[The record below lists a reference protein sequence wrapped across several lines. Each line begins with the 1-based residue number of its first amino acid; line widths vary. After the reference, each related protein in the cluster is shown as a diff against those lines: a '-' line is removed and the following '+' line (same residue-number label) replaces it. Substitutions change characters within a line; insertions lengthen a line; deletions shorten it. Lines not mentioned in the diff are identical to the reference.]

1 VIRFF
6 VESLAFMSRK
16 SESKTEIAAA
26 RVPGQVQRLAV
37 FGPPLLL
44 EGEDAAAYDELL
56 ARVCAAVKPA
66 DIIDEMFI
74 ADIVSLEWEALRGR
88 RLKRS
93 LIRARGLEAL
103 EYFLAKKL
111 EYHLYSQRFA
121 DDLAEILQDNLPED
135 QADSAQP
142 LADQCARNE
151 TDAVDK
157 VNEVLDGIGLNM
169 DQVLDDAR
177 DHKAEELVQQYAQH
191 EPDAVA
197 KIQELLTDAG
207 VSMDAFMAKALAEK
221 IDVIERI
228 DRLTTVAESRR
239 NAALR
244 EIDRRRVV
252 LGEALRRSV
261 QEVEDAEFA
270 DGELV
275 LEPPAEGKNAA

>member
-1 VIRFF
+1 
-6 VESLAFMSRK
+6 
-16 SESKTEIAAA
+16 
-26 RVPGQVQRLAV
+26 
-37 FGPPLLL
+37 
-44 EGEDAAAYDELL
+44 
-56 ARVCAAVKPA
+56 
-66 DIIDEMFI
+66 
-74 ADIVSLEWEALRGR
+74 
-88 RLKRS
+88 
-93 LIRARGLEAL
+93 
-103 EYFLAKKL
+103 LAKQL

-135 QADSAQP
+135 EADSAQP

-228 DRLTTVAESRR
+228 DRLTAVAESRR

-261 QEVEDAEFA
+261 QEMEDCTRDRRARR
-270 DGELV
+270 
-275 LEPPAEGKNAA
+275 

>member
-1 VIRFF
+1 MV
-6 VESLAFMSRK
+6 AFMSRK
-16 SESKTEIAAA
+16 SERKTEIEAA
-26 RVPGQVQRLAV
+26 RVPGRVERLAL

-44 EGEDAAAYDELL
+44 EGEGASGYDQLL
-56 ARVCAAVKPA
+56 GRICAAVKPV

-111 EYHLYSQRFA
+111 EYDLYSQRFA

>member
-1 VIRFF
+1 
-6 VESLAFMSRK
+6 MSRK
-16 SESKTEIAAA
+16 SERKTEIEAA
-26 RVPGQVQRLAV
+26 RVPGQVERLAL

-44 EGEDAAAYDELL
+44 EGENASAYDQLL
-56 ARVCAAVKPA
+56 GRVCAAVKPV

-142 LADQCARNE
+142 LADECARNE

-169 DQVLDDAR
+169 NQVLDDAR

-197 KIQELLTDAG
+197 KIQEFLTDAG

-228 DRLTTVAESRR
+228 DRLTAIAESRR

-244 EIDRRRVV
+244 EIDRRRLV

-261 QEVEDAEFA
+261 QEIEDDDFA

-275 LEPPAEGKNAA
+275 LEPPPA